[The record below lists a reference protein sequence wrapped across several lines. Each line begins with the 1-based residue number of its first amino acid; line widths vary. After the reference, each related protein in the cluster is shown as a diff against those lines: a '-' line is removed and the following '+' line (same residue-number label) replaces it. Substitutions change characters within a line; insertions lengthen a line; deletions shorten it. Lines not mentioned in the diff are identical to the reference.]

1 MRYCD
6 FMLTQ
11 CGRAYT
17 ERALSETWQ
26 PGVHTATVEFLGFAS
41 HVNLASEQ
49 GQFSERTLVG
59 RGRGKKKKR
68 RVRKGKRLNLP
79 PPVKHSGE
87 WQDSIHCKW
96 KTAMKSERGRLARAV
111 KPLLYLMLLKV
122 DPSLAFDWQQIV
134 SKPNCVGH
142 NFQLGKRVRE
152 RYLSSLPDRPS
163 EDNFNP
169 KKKKRGDTGGWVS
182 KVYFQKITEVWKSG
196 KSRCLKRFICI
207 KQSGPPLVI
216 KNSKQQHLWM
226 H

>member
-1 MRYCD
+1 MILCWHNVV
-6 FMLTQ
+6 
-11 CGRAYT
+11 RAYT

-41 HVNLASEQ
+41 HVNLAAEQ
-49 GQFSERTLVG
+49 GQFSERTFVG
-59 RGRGKKKKR
+59 RGKGKKKR
-68 RVRKGKRLNLP
+68 RVGKGERLNLP

-96 KTAMKSERGRLARAV
+96 KSAMKSRRGRLARAV

-122 DPSLAFDWQQIV
+122 DPSLVFDWQQIV

-142 NFQLGKRVRE
+142 NFQLGKRVWE
-152 RYLSSLPDRPS
+152 RYLSSPPDSMS
-163 EDNFNP
+163 EDNFNQ
-169 KKKKRGDTGGWVS
+169 KRGDTGGWVS
-182 KVYFQKITEVWKSG
+182 KVYFQKITVVWKSG
-196 KSRCLKRFICI
+196 KSRCLKCFICI

>member
-1 MRYCD
+1 MWFYADTMWQSLYRKGLVWDLAARCTHCYCGV
-6 FMLTQ
+6 FRICIPCKSCIRT
-11 CGRAYT
+11 RAIFREDCLSAEEE
-17 ERALSETWQ
+17 ER
-26 PGVHTATVEFLGFAS
+26 
-41 HVNLASEQ
+41 
-49 GQFSERTLVG
+49 
-59 RGRGKKKKR
+59 KKKR

-79 PPVKHSGE
+79 LPVKHSGE

-134 SKPNCVGH
+134 SKSNCVGH

>member
-11 CGRAYT
+11 CCQSLYRKGLVWDLAARCTHCYCGVFRICIPCKSCSRTRAIFR
-17 ERALSETWQ
+17 EDVCRKRK
-26 PGVHTATVEFLGFAS
+26 G
-41 HVNLASEQ
+41 
-49 GQFSERTLVG
+49 
-59 RGRGKKKKR
+59 KKKR
-68 RVRKGKRLNLP
+68 RVGKGERLNLP

-96 KTAMKSERGRLARAV
+96 KSAMKSRRGRLARAV

-122 DPSLAFDWQQIV
+122 DPSLVFDWQQIV

-142 NFQLGKRVRE
+142 NFQLGKRVWE
-152 RYLSSLPDRPS
+152 RYLSSPPDSMS
-163 EDNFNP
+163 EDNFNQ
-169 KKKKRGDTGGWVS
+169 KRGDTGGWVS
-182 KVYFQKITEVWKSG
+182 KVYFQKITVVWKSG